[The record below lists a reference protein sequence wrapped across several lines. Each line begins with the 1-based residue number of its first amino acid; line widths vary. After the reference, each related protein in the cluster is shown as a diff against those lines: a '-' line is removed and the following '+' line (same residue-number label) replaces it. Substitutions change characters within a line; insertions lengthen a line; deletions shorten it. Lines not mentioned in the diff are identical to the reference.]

1 MMGTNKKN
9 GVSKMSLRKCLRGYE
24 MKGRVNL
31 CPGVLRCVFVK
42 VKAERLKGRVGRDRD
57 EIADNGT

>member
-1 MMGTNKKN
+1 
-9 GVSKMSLRKCLRGYE
+9 

-31 CPGVLRCVFVK
+31 CPGVLMCVFVK
-42 VKAERLKGRVGRDRD
+42 VKAERLKGRVGRGRD